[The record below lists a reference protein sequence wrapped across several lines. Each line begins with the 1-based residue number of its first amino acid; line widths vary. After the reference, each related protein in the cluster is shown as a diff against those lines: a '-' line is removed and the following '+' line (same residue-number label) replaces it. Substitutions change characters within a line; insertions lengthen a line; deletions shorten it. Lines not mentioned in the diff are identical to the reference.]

1 MQNSRTDEDARDREL
16 ILRVA
21 GGPGDVV
28 EGRDGTVFVNDV
40 KFDDITTEPFL
51 SVRVPNE
58 QYFLLG
64 DNRSVAID
72 SRTFG
77 TVLGDPIFGKV
88 FVTFWPLRDF
98 SFRMGRESRRA
109 AGRDRLRLRAGYF
122 SSSVSIRRDA
132 IAMPMRPM
140 IAR

>member
-1 MQNSRTDEDARDREL
+1 MSSSSASRAGLATWSRAVTAR
-16 ILRVA
+16 
-21 GGPGDVV
+21 
-28 EGRDGTVFVNDV
+28 VFVNDV

-98 SFRMGRESRRA
+98 SFRMGRESGEPPGA
-109 AGRDRLRLRAGYF
+109 TACD
-122 SSSVSIRRDA
+122 
-132 IAMPMRPM
+132 
-140 IAR
+140 